1 MATENTSPRRSG
13 ADWFGLAA
21 FAVLLISSAVL
32 VIRLIST
39 RFLSTGHLLLASGAL
54 LVLSGLHGWVQLPR
68 RNKTGGKIV
77 CGVIALL
84 LSAAMIYGAA
94 ALTSVQHAILTSPI
108 NLPKPTLPASSSMPM
123 TPLRALTTS
132 RAICWV
138 FWRTGTRRIPSPCSN
153 SSRRSWA
160 RRTTRPTPPLPC

>member
-21 FAVLLISSAVL
+21 FAVLLISSTVL

-54 LVLSGLHGWVQLPR
+54 LVLSGLHGWVQFPR

-94 ALTSVQHAILTSPI
+94 ALTSETDIT
-108 NLPKPTLPASSSMPM
+108 
-123 TPLRALTTS
+123 
-132 RAICWV
+132 
-138 FWRTGTRRIPSPCSN
+138 
-153 SSRRSWA
+153 
-160 RRTTRPTPPLPC
+160 

>member
-68 RNKTGGKIV
+68 RNKTGGKTV

-94 ALTSVQHAILTSPI
+94 ALTSVQHAITDIADKSAETDI
-108 NLPKPTLPASSSMPM
+108 TCVIVNADGPAQSIDDI
-123 TPLRALTTS
+123 

-153 SSRRSWA
+153 SFRRSWA

>member
-54 LVLSGLHGWVQLPR
+54 LVLSGLHGWSSSPAGTKPAAR
-68 RNKTGGKIV
+68 S
-77 CGVIALL
+77 
-84 LSAAMIYGAA
+84 SAA
-94 ALTSVQHAILTSPI
+94 S
-108 NLPKPTLPASSSMPM
+108 
-123 TPLRALTTS
+123 
-132 RAICWV
+132 
-138 FWRTGTRRIPSPCSN
+138 
-153 SSRRSWA
+153 
-160 RRTTRPTPPLPC
+160 LPCCCLPP

>member
-21 FAVLLISSAVL
+21 FAVLLISSTVL

-68 RNKTGGKIV
+68 RNKTGGRSGQHGLPTRSSNNQNCAHMFCRCIV
-77 CGVIALL
+77 CFLFHNQLAGNEHRRRN
-84 LSAAMIYGAA
+84 SFR
-94 ALTSVQHAILTSPI
+94 LTACAFH
-108 NLPKPTLPASSSMPM
+108 
-123 TPLRALTTS
+123 
-132 RAICWV
+132 IC
-138 FWRTGTRRIPSPCSN
+138 S
-153 SSRRSWA
+153 
-160 RRTTRPTPPLPC
+160 L

>member
-1 MATENTSPRRSG
+1 MATENTSPRRRG

-21 FAVLLISSAVL
+21 FAVLLISSTVL

-94 ALTSVQHAILTSPI
+94 ALTSVQHAITDIADKSAETDI
-108 NLPKPTLPASSSMPM
+108 T
-123 TPLRALTTS
+123 
-132 RAICWV
+132 
-138 FWRTGTRRIPSPCSN
+138 
-153 SSRRSWA
+153 
-160 RRTTRPTPPLPC
+160 

>member
-21 FAVLLISSAVL
+21 FAVLLISSTVL

-68 RNKTGGKIV
+68 RKKTGGKIV

-94 ALTSVQHAILTSPI
+94 ALTSVQHAITDIADKSAETDI
-108 NLPKPTLPASSSMPM
+108 TCVIVNADDPAQSIE
-123 TPLRALTTS
+123 TS

-138 FWRTGTRRIPSPCSN
+138 FWRTGTRRTPSPCSN
-153 SSRRSWA
+153 SFRRSWA

>member
-21 FAVLLISSAVL
+21 FAVLLISSTVL

-54 LVLSGLHGWVQLPR
+54 LVLSGLHGWVQFPR

-77 CGVIALL
+77 CGVIALKSL
-84 LSAAMIYGAA
+84 FLEKIPFGFLKGGTRNFLDEMSFCDAHILYERSAALGDFPAYFF
-94 ALTSVQHAILTSPI
+94 
-108 NLPKPTLPASSSMPM
+108 KTL
-123 TPLRALTTS
+123 
-132 RAICWV
+132 
-138 FWRTGTRRIPSPCSN
+138 G
-153 SSRRSWA
+153 
-160 RRTTRPTPPLPC
+160 